1 MFKLI
6 NLIENNIDQI
16 NKTKKDQIPTRLDY
30 VDKREIEKSTLY
42 SFDELLQ
49 LIHADRANLKFL
61 GKSATT
67 PNYALLIVDLYSSK
81 VYVYLMRSRKQVL
94 QRLQQFYEEV
104 QNKRKNRNMRLQVH
118 NQFQQVKTKDSNDK
132 YNVTM
137 LTTSIRDGKAFAAQ
151 QKIMEIK
158 SRIAKLK
165 AISDKNKAKIPQTT
179 IISQN
184 MNDV

>member
-1 MFKLI
+1 M
-6 NLIENNIDQI
+6 
-16 NKTKKDQIPTRLDY
+16 
-30 VDKREIEKSTLY
+30 
-42 SFDELLQ
+42 
-49 LIHADRANLKFL
+49 
-61 GKSATT
+61 
-67 PNYALLIVDLYSSK
+67 
-81 VYVYLMRSRKQVL
+81 L

-118 NQFQQVKTKDSNDK
+118 NEFQQVKVKDSNDK

-165 AISDKNKAKIPQTT
+165 PYLTKTRLRYLRQL
-179 IISQN
+179 
-184 MNDV
+184 

>member
-1 MFKLI
+1 
-6 NLIENNIDQI
+6 
-16 NKTKKDQIPTRLDY
+16 
-30 VDKREIEKSTLY
+30 
-42 SFDELLQ
+42 
-49 LIHADRANLKFL
+49 
-61 GKSATT
+61 
-67 PNYALLIVDLYSSK
+67 
-81 VYVYLMRSRKQVL
+81 
-94 QRLQQFYEEV
+94 
-104 QNKRKNRNMRLQVH
+104 MRLQVH
-118 NQFQQVKTKDSNDK
+118 NEFQQVKTKDSNDK